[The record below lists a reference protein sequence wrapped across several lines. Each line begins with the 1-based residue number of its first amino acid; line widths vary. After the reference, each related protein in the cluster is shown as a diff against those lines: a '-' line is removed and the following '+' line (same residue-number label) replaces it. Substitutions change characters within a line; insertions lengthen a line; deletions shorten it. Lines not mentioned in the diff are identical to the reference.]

1 MLTGSPVLGNQLPQR
16 ASDFSERDIRSEAE
30 RNHLFVKNISYTALS
45 RFAEVGRLELK
56 LPHRSQIGEWRR
68 PRRLCRQLLG
78 ARVKSIATTNVTL
91 VYSKFVS
98 VFCFEISTTDK

>member
-30 RNHLFVKNISYTALS
+30 RNHLFVKNISQTVLS

-56 LPHRSQIGEWRR
+56 LLHRSQIGEWRK
-68 PRRLCRQLLG
+68 PRRLRRQLLG
-78 ARVKSIATTNVTL
+78 ARVKSIATTDRTSVH
-91 VYSKFVS
+91 SKFS
-98 VFCFEISTTDK
+98 SIFCV